1 MMTEAITLLL
11 YVLPLKLFPEIKE
24 LTYKNST
31 DSYCILIFLNFSSKT
46 VCLRS
51 TNDPFYLI

>member
-31 DSYCILIFLNFSSKT
+31 NSYCILIFLIS
-46 VCLRS
+46 VLRQ
-51 TNDPFYLI
+51 FA

>member
-11 YVLPLKLFPEIKE
+11 YLLPLKFFPEIKE

-31 DSYCILIFLNFSSKT
+31 DT
-46 VCLRS
+46 V
-51 TNDPFYLI
+51 F